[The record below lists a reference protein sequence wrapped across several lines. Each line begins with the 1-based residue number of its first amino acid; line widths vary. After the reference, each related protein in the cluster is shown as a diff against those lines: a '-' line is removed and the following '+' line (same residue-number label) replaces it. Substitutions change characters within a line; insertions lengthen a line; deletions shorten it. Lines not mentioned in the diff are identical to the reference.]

1 MTIDEMTSYISVNA
15 LEENFG
21 IYTCYVKNVMGD
33 GLPCEIDVTGKT
45 RTFASTNQFI
55 FIKRIGD
62 KLNKDLIVYILYL
75 SDVNDI

>member
-21 IYTCYVKNVMGD
+21 TYTCYVKNIMGD

-45 RTFASTNQFI
+45 MTFASNNQFI
-55 FIKRIGD
+55 FITRM
-62 KLNKDLIVYILYL
+62 YIAHLF
-75 SDVNDI
+75 DVNKI